1 MRVLE
6 RVRGVIRTAE
16 QQHCRVRRIRL
27 PLWAYFELM
36 CDFQAAGA
44 PLPIGNEVALVCGV
58 PVLRDNAT
66 ELALDRLGRQLR
78 PISQAAPVLH

>member
-1 MRVLE
+1 MVERIRAVL
-6 RVRGVIRTAE
+6 RAAE

-36 CDFQAAGA
+36 CDFQNAGV
-44 PLPIGNEVALVCGV
+44 PYPVGDDVALVCGV
-58 PVLRDNAT
+58 PVLRDTAT

-78 PISQAAPVLH
+78 PIEAHPVVH